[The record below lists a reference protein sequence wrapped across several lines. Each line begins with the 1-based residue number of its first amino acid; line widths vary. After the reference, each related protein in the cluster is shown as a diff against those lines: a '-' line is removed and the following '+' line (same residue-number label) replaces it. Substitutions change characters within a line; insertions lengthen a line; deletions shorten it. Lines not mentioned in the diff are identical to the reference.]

1 MNLVIYSFGGVMD
14 LFEYQGKSLYQKFN
28 INHPNSK
35 LIKNLNDL
43 NDPIDLNFPVVVK
56 AQVQVGGRGKA
67 GGIKVAK
74 DINELTQYS
83 EEILGM
89 DIKGHKVEILL
100 LEEAS
105 NILEEYY
112 ISFTLDR
119 SEKKYLIMLS
129 AKGGMDIEQVA
140 EENPDDLIK
149 FHVSPSEKLTSST
162 ISELINKANLN
173 KDHEESLSEIIE
185 NLYLMFTEGDCDLVE
200 VNPLAI
206 TDNGVM
212 ALDSKVSLDMNA
224 KYKHPYFD
232 DFEQEIPI
240 PESEKNAKEKGLNF
254 IKLDGSV
261 GIIGNGA
268 GLVMSTLDVVAENGG
283 KAANF
288 LDIGGGA
295 KAETVSSA
303 LEVLEADQNVKS
315 VLINIFGGI
324 TRCDLVAEGI
334 IEATKGKEL
343 VWPIII
349 RLDGTNSLEGLEI
362 LRANPNEKIFIEE
375 SMDSAAKLAVQK
387 GL

>member
-1 MNLVIYSFGGVMD
+1 MD

-67 GGIKVAK
+67 GGIKLAK

>member
-1 MNLVIYSFGGVMD
+1 MD

-43 NDPIDLNFPVVVK
+43 NDPINLNFPVVVK

-140 EENPDDLIK
+140 EENPDDLVK

-206 TDNGVM
+206 TDDGVM

-303 LEVLEADQNVKS
+303 LEVLEADENVKS

-349 RLDGTNSLEGLEI
+349 RLDGTNSLEGLKI
-362 LRANPNEKIFIEE
+362 LKANPNEKIFIEE

>member
-1 MNLVIYSFGGVMD
+1 MD

-43 NDPIDLNFPVVVK
+43 NDTINLNFPVVVK

-140 EENPDDLIK
+140 EENPDDLVK
-149 FHVSPSEKLTSST
+149 FHVSPSEKLTTST

-232 DFEQEIPI
+232 EFEQEIPI

>member
-1 MNLVIYSFGGVMD
+1 MD

-43 NDPIDLNFPVVVK
+43 NDPVNLNFPVVVK

-100 LEEAS
+100 IEEAS

-140 EENPDDLIK
+140 EENPDDLVK

>member
-1 MNLVIYSFGGVMD
+1 MD

-43 NDPIDLNFPVVVK
+43 DDQINLNFPVVVK

-140 EENPDDLIK
+140 EENPDDLVK

>member
-1 MNLVIYSFGGVMD
+1 MD

-43 NDPIDLNFPVVVK
+43 NDPINLNFPVVVK

-140 EENPDDLIK
+140 EENPDDLVK

-334 IEATKGKEL
+334 IEATKGKAL

>member
-1 MNLVIYSFGGVMD
+1 MD

-43 NDPIDLNFPVVVK
+43 NDPINLNFPVVVK

-74 DINELTQYS
+74 DINELSQYS

-89 DIKGHKVEILL
+89 NIKGHKVEILL

-140 EENPDDLIK
+140 EENPDDLVK
-149 FHVSPSEKLTSST
+149 FHVSPSEKLMSST

-334 IEATKGKEL
+334 VEATKGKEL
-343 VWPIII
+343 VWPVII

-362 LRANPNEKIFIEE
+362 LKANPNEKIFIEE

>member
-1 MNLVIYSFGGVMD
+1 MD

-43 NDPIDLNFPVVVK
+43 NDPINLNFPVVVK

-74 DINELTQYS
+74 DNTELTQYS

-140 EENPDDLIK
+140 EENPDDLVK

-303 LEVLEADQNVKS
+303 LEVLEADKNVKS

-362 LRANPNEKIFIEE
+362 LKANPNEKIFIEE

>member
-1 MNLVIYSFGGVMD
+1 MD

-43 NDPIDLNFPVVVK
+43 NDTINLNFPVVVK

-74 DINELTQYS
+74 DINELTQHS

-89 DIKGHKVEILL
+89 NIKGHKVEILL

-140 EENPDDLIK
+140 EENPDDLVK

-173 KDHEESLSEIIE
+173 KDHEESLSEIIQ

-362 LRANPNEKIFIEE
+362 LKANPNEKIFIEE

>member
-1 MNLVIYSFGGVMD
+1 MD

-43 NDPIDLNFPVVVK
+43 NDPINLNFPVVVK

-140 EENPDDLIK
+140 EENPDDLVK
-149 FHVSPSEKLTSST
+149 FHVSPSDKLTTST

>member
-1 MNLVIYSFGGVMD
+1 MD

-28 INHPNSK
+28 INHPKSK
-35 LIKNLNDL
+35 IIKNLSDL
-43 NDPIDLNFPVVVK
+43 KDPINLNFPVVVK

-74 DINELTQYS
+74 DNTELTKCS

-140 EENPDDLIK
+140 EENPDDLVK
-149 FHVSPSEKLTSST
+149 FHISPSEKLTSSI

-232 DFEQEIPI
+232 DFEKEIPI

-254 IKLDGSV
+254 IKLDGAV

-303 LEVLEADQNVKS
+303 LEVLEADKNVKS

-362 LRANPNEKIFIEE
+362 LKANPNEKIFIEE

>member
-1 MNLVIYSFGGVMD
+1 MD

-43 NDPIDLNFPVVVK
+43 NDPINLNFPVVVK
-56 AQVQVGGRGKA
+56 AHVQVGGRGKA

-140 EENPDDLIK
+140 EENPDDLVK
-149 FHVSPSEKLTSST
+149 FHVSPSEKLMTST

>member
-1 MNLVIYSFGGVMD
+1 MD

-43 NDPIDLNFPVVVK
+43 NDPINLNFPVVVK

-140 EENPDDLIK
+140 EENPDDLVK
-149 FHVSPSEKLTSST
+149 FHVSPSEKLTSPT

-334 IEATKGKEL
+334 IEATKGKDL
-343 VWPIII
+343 AWPIII
-349 RLDGTNSLEGLEI
+349 RLDGTNALEGLEI
-362 LRANPNEKIFIEE
+362 LKANPNEKIFIEE

>member
-1 MNLVIYSFGGVMD
+1 MD

-43 NDPIDLNFPVVVK
+43 NDPINLNFPIVVK

-74 DINELTQYS
+74 DINELTQHS

-89 DIKGHKVEILL
+89 NIKGHKVEILL

-140 EENPDDLIK
+140 EENPDDLVK

-206 TDNGVM
+206 TDDGVM

-349 RLDGTNSLEGLEI
+349 RLDGTNSLEGLKI
-362 LRANPNEKIFIEE
+362 LKANPNEKIFIEE

>member
-1 MNLVIYSFGGVMD
+1 MD

-43 NDPIDLNFPVVVK
+43 NDPINLNFPIVVK

-74 DINELTQYS
+74 DNTELTQYS
-83 EEILGM
+83 KEILGM

-140 EENPDDLIK
+140 EENPDDLVK

-173 KDHEESLSEIIE
+173 KDHEENLSEIIE

>member
-1 MNLVIYSFGGVMD
+1 MD

-43 NDPIDLNFPVVVK
+43 NEPINLNFPIVVK

-74 DINELTQYS
+74 DVNELTQYS

-140 EENPDDLIK
+140 EENPDDLVK
-149 FHVSPSEKLTSST
+149 FHVSPSDKLTSST

>member
-1 MNLVIYSFGGVMD
+1 MD

-28 INHPNSK
+28 INHPKSK
-35 LIKNLNDL
+35 LIENLNDL
-43 NDPIDLNFPVVVK
+43 NEPINLDFPIVVK

-140 EENPDDLIK
+140 EENPDDLVK

>member
-1 MNLVIYSFGGVMD
+1 MD

-43 NDPIDLNFPVVVK
+43 NDPINLNFPVVVK

-140 EENPDDLIK
+140 EENPDDLVK

-173 KDHEESLSEIIE
+173 KDHKESLSEIIE

>member
-1 MNLVIYSFGGVMD
+1 MD

-43 NDPIDLNFPVVVK
+43 NDQINLNFPVVVK

-140 EENPDDLIK
+140 EENPDDLVK

>member
-1 MNLVIYSFGGVMD
+1 MD

-43 NDPIDLNFPVVVK
+43 NDPINLNFPVVVK

-140 EENPDDLIK
+140 EENPDDLVK
-149 FHVSPSEKLTSST
+149 FHVSPSEKLTSPT

-173 KDHEESLSEIIE
+173 KDHEESLSEIIQ

-224 KYKHPYFD
+224 KYKHTYFD

>member
-1 MNLVIYSFGGVMD
+1 MD

-43 NDPIDLNFPVVVK
+43 NDPINLNFPVVVK

-140 EENPDDLIK
+140 EENPDDLVK

-362 LRANPNEKIFIEE
+362 LRVNPNEKIFIEE

>member
-1 MNLVIYSFGGVMD
+1 MD

-43 NDPIDLNFPVVVK
+43 NDPINLNFPIVVK

-74 DINELTQYS
+74 DNTELTKCS

-140 EENPDDLIK
+140 EENPDDLVK
-149 FHVSPSEKLTSST
+149 FHISPSEKLTSSI

-185 NLYLMFTEGDCDLVE
+185 NLYLMFIEGDCDLVE

-254 IKLDGSV
+254 IKLDGAV

-303 LEVLEADQNVKS
+303 LEVLEADKNVKS

-362 LRANPNEKIFIEE
+362 LKANPNEKIFIEE

>member
-1 MNLVIYSFGGVMD
+1 MD

-43 NDPIDLNFPVVVK
+43 NDPINLNFPVVVK

-74 DINELTQYS
+74 DNTELTHYS
-83 EEILGM
+83 KEILGM

-149 FHVSPSEKLTSST
+149 FHVSPSEKLTTST

>member
-1 MNLVIYSFGGVMD
+1 MD

-43 NDPIDLNFPVVVK
+43 NDPINLNFPIVVK

-362 LRANPNEKIFIEE
+362 LKANPNEKIFIEE

>member
-1 MNLVIYSFGGVMD
+1 MD

-43 NDPIDLNFPVVVK
+43 NDPINLNFPVVVK

-140 EENPDDLIK
+140 EENPDDLVK
-149 FHVSPSEKLTSST
+149 FHISPSEKLTSST

-173 KDHEESLSEIIE
+173 KDHEENLSEIIE

>member
-1 MNLVIYSFGGVMD
+1 MD

-43 NDPIDLNFPVVVK
+43 NDPINLNFPVVVK

-74 DINELTQYS
+74 DINELSQYS

-140 EENPDDLIK
+140 EENPDDLVK
-149 FHVSPSEKLTSST
+149 FHVSPSEKLMSST
-162 ISELINKANLN
+162 ISELIDKANLN
-173 KDHEESLSEIIE
+173 KDHEESLSEIIK

-206 TDNGVM
+206 TDDGVM

-362 LRANPNEKIFIEE
+362 LKANPNEKIFIEE

>member
-1 MNLVIYSFGGVMD
+1 MD

-43 NDPIDLNFPVVVK
+43 NDPINLNFPVVVK

-83 EEILGM
+83 KEILGM

-119 SEKKYLIMLS
+119 SEKKYLVMLS

-140 EENPDDLIK
+140 EENPDDLVK
-149 FHVSPSEKLTSST
+149 FHVSPSEKLTTST

-362 LRANPNEKIFIEE
+362 LKANPNEKIFIEE

>member
-1 MNLVIYSFGGVMD
+1 MD

-43 NDPIDLNFPVVVK
+43 NDPINLNFPVVVK

-74 DINELTQYS
+74 DITQLTQYS

-140 EENPDDLIK
+140 EENPDDLVK
-149 FHVSPSEKLTSST
+149 FHVSPSEKLTTST

-362 LRANPNEKIFIEE
+362 LKANPNEKIFIEE

>member
-1 MNLVIYSFGGVMD
+1 MD

-28 INHPNSK
+28 IKHPNSK

-43 NDPIDLNFPVVVK
+43 DDQINLNFPVVVK

-140 EENPDDLIK
+140 EENPDDLVK
-149 FHVSPSEKLTSST
+149 FHVSPSEILTSST

>member
-1 MNLVIYSFGGVMD
+1 MD

-43 NDPIDLNFPVVVK
+43 NDTINLNFPVVVK

-140 EENPDDLIK
+140 EENPDDLVK

-362 LRANPNEKIFIEE
+362 LKANPNEKIFIEE

-387 GL
+387 GQ